1 MEFKE
6 WTIRIKNRMG
16 PFYRKFKKLAIRI
29 KNRMG
34 PFYKKFK
41 KLAVRSISRPGSFFK
56 KIFKKI
62 KSFRIKIKLGK
73 KNIIIIVSVF
83 VVVLIAAAAGYY
95 YYFYIYSMP
104 NFEDELYNNVKT
116 ASMERV
122 SPGDCLTYEVNYKNS
137 GYRNVDILQITIGIP
152 ENTSLKSSTENG
164 IYDEGDRSLQY
175 TIKNISRDASGS
187 IEFVMEIAEPL
198 DNGTGIV
205 PEEVKFDYSIGEESF
220 EKLLDSGDGHIVE
233 SSPDFG
239 SFSVSSM
246 DINGGILGLE
256 DEIKY
261 TISIKNTGNMTAR
274 DVEIKSQLSPHLD
287 LTTGSI
293 NQSGKYSD
301 GNVVWDLEELL
312 PGGSKTLIFK
322 AKLKGG
328 EVEDREEIIN
338 SIELIYD
345 GEVKAE
351 KETVDVAR
359 LFPDFSESSATI
371 ADANGGGYLWAGE
384 TVSVKVTIKNTGQRK
399 AEDYSL
405 FCPIPGPVTYIS
417 SSGTAEGIEWSDDI
431 RGLIWDLNGLEVGEL
446 KEISFNMAVNNDY
459 YYKSGTITTDFHIEA
474 GDDEF
479 IIEPA
484 SIYIQG
490 HPYLTVVAMG
500 DSLIAKS
507 DWVQRLDG
515 KLEAAY
521 PAADYNT
528 LASAANG
535 EYSFQGLARFDS
547 TVGPL
552 RPHILIIAYG
562 TNDAGGSYSYFQ
574 HSIDSIVAKAKNTGA
589 TVFINLIGPISM
601 PGKGDWPKYN
611 NAIMEVAAKY
621 GVPVINVTSPLS
633 QSTGKYLSDGMHY
646 TAAGSEVVAQT
657 VFNSIAGYLNGLGG
671 RR

>member
-6 WTIRIKNRMG
+6 W
-16 PFYRKFKKLAIRI
+16 AIRI

-34 PFYKKFK
+34 PFFKKFK
-41 KLAVRSISRPGSFFK
+41 KLAAGFKNSLCSFFK
-56 KIFKKI
+56 KTFKKI
-62 KSFRIKIKLGK
+62 KNFRIRIKLGK
-73 KNIIIIVSVF
+73 KNIIIVSVF
-83 VVVLIAAAAGYY
+83 VIILIVAAAGYY
-95 YYFYIYSMP
+95 YYFYIYTMP
-104 NFEDELYNNVKT
+104 NFEDELYNNVVT
-116 ASMERV
+116 ASMERIN
-122 SPGDCLTYEVNYKNS
+122 PGDSLTYKVNYKNS
-137 GYRNVDILQITIGIP
+137 GYRDVDILQITIGIP
-152 ENTSLKSSTENG
+152 ENTSLKSSTG
-164 IYDEGDRSLQY
+164 GGTYDDKERLLQY
-175 TIKNISRDASGS
+175 TIENISRDASGS
-187 IEFVMEIAEPL
+187 IEFVMEVTDPL
-198 DNGTGIV
+198 DNGTGII
-205 PEEVKFDYSIGEESF
+205 PEEVRFDYFIGEESL
-220 EKLLDSGDGHIVE
+220 ERLLNSGDGHIVE
-233 SSPDFG
+233 SSPDFS

-261 TISIKNTGNMTAR
+261 TISIRNTGNMTAR
-274 DVEIKSQLSPHLD
+274 DVEVRSQLSPHLD
-287 LTTGSI
+287 LTEGSI

-301 GNVVWDLEELL
+301 GNIVWDLEELL
-312 PGGSKTLIFK
+312 PGGSKTLIFE

-338 SIELIYD
+338 SITLIYD
-345 GEVKAE
+345 GEVEAE

-384 TVSVKVTIKNTGQRK
+384 TVNVKVTIKNTGQRK
-399 AEDYSL
+399 ADDYRL

-417 SSGTAEGIEWSDDI
+417 SSGTSEGIEWSDDI
-431 RGLIWDLNGLEVGEL
+431 RGLTWDLSGLEVGES
-446 KEISFNMAVNNDY
+446 KEITFNMTVNNDY
-459 YYKSGTITTDFHIEA
+459 YYKSGTIMTDFYIVA
-474 GDDEF
+474 SDENF

-507 DWVQRLDG
+507 DWIQKLDG

-528 LASAANG
+528 LASAVSG
-535 EYSFQGLARFDS
+535 EMSFEGLARFDS

-552 RPHILIIAYG
+552 HPQILIVAYG
-562 TNDAGGSYSYFQ
+562 TNDTGISYSYFKY
-574 HSIDSIVAKAKNTGA
+574 SIDNIVAKAKNIGA
-589 TVFINLIGPISM
+589 TVFINLIGPITRA
-601 PGKGDWPKYN
+601 GKEDWPKYN